1 MNLQPQS
8 SLTAD
13 MNEQSREMFVQ
24 LLLRNIRQMYYSRAY
39 CEPRLQRFMKRAPP
53 PQPPSQ
59 PEPPSRPQASSEPQA
74 PSRPPAEE
82 STAVDEK
89 VDGVRKLFCA
99 LNVLSQLRRH
109 LNAYPPS
116 PCFTVPIRVKKTSKV
131 TRLSLRLIC
140 FDTSGCRRRN
150 GQSWL

>member
-1 MNLQPQS
+1 MVNLQPQS

-39 CEPRLQRFMKRAPP
+39 CEPRLQRFMIRAQP

-74 PSRPPAEE
+74 PSRPMAEE
-82 STAVDEK
+82 NPAVDEK

-99 LNVLSQLRRH
+99 LNVLRQLTRQV
-109 LNAYPPS
+109 NALYSPS
-116 PCFTVPIRVKKTSKV
+116 ACFTGPLGVLKKLIKF
-131 TRLSLRLIC
+131 TRRLL
-140 FDTSGCRRRN
+140 TVQTR
-150 GQSWL
+150 